1 MNVTIEDISSVKKKL
16 SFEVPTEQVDAAI
29 EKAYQK
35 IAKKAKVKGFRPGK
49 VPRRVLENN
58 YAAQAQSDA
67 FQQLINESYP
77 QALVDKAVF
86 AVSDPQITESS
97 TVASGQAFTY
107 VAEVEIKPE
116 VEARDYVGFELEKE
130 VYVGDDQAVDSRLEE
145 MLESRATMEPTTRKK
160 ARQGDFVVI
169 DFAGSIDGAP
179 FAGGSAT
186 GHQLELGSNIFIPGF
201 EEQIEGMKR
210 DEERNVEVT
219 FPEEYGNKELA
230 GKAAI
235 FKVTMQEINEKV
247 VPKLDDKF
255 AQGFGMETVEALRQQ
270 LTQIYSAQEV
280 DRINSELRERMMAK
294 LVERNNIEVPAAM
307 VDSQLDYMLDNTRNR
322 MKQQGMSL
330 EMLGMSDA
338 SFRQMYRDAAV
349 KQVQGSLLLEAVV
362 RQEKIEVVDGDFD
375 EKLAKVAEMAG
386 APLDVV
392 KKHYASAEA
401 RRGLS
406 AQIAEEKAIE
416 LILEKAHIKE
426 VTKDELAAKQ
436 DAIKE

>member
-77 QALVDKAVF
+77 QALVEKAVF

-97 TVASGQAFTY
+97 TVAPGQAFTY

-169 DFAGSIDGAP
+169 DFSGSIDGVP

-186 GHQLELGSNIFIPGF
+186 GHQLELGSNTFIPGF

-210 DEERNVEVT
+210 HEERIVEVT
-219 FPEEYGNKELA
+219 FPEEYGNKEMA
-230 GKAAI
+230 GKAAT

-255 AQGFGMETVEALRQQ
+255 AQGFGMETAEELRQQ

-294 LVERNNIEVPAAM
+294 LVERNNIEVPVAM

-416 LILEKAHIKE
+416 LILGKAHIKE